1 MEIKDIEAFL
11 RVVDAGT
18 LSAASRKH
26 SVPKAT
32 LSHHV
37 QRLESEMSITLFER
51 KGGRLLIT
59 NAGQAFVRHAR
70 DIVMACQRAE
80 DAVLHEK
87 SEFVGTLRV
96 GAVSE
101 LGTNLLGPLVLPF
114 APDKPNLRLELFV
127 VPHAEL
133 FAPDA
138 NFDCIL
144 VAGEPSTEATGK
156 FAQKMLGRFRSV
168 LVSTRTYAAT
178 VDALQHPDEIPVNHR
193 IAHRSGAKIAPWI
206 LENGRT
212 RIVLETGGKFAAN
225 DFWLIKL
232 LLLKNQGVALLP
244 DFFVRRELSSG
255 AFTTI
260 LPKWTSTSQALYA
273 LYPTHR
279 FSNPNIR
286 ALLDS
291 VASNFRRIYKY
302 PYTIVDD

>member
-1 MEIKDIEAFL
+1 MELKDVEAFL
-11 RVVDAGT
+11 RVVDSGT

-59 NAGQAFVRHAR
+59 NAGQAFVGHAR
-70 DIVMACQRAE
+70 NIVMACQRAS

-87 SEFVGTLRV
+87 GAFVGTLRV
-96 GAVSE
+96 GASSE

-127 VPHAEL
+127 VRPAEL
-133 FAPDA
+133 FAPDT

-144 VAGEPSTEATGK
+144 IAGEPSIEMAGRL
-156 FAQKMLGRFRSV
+156 AQKMLGRFHSV
-168 LVSTRTYAAT
+168 LVSTPRYATA
-178 VDALQHPDEIPVNHR
+178 AGAFQRPDDIPENDR
-193 IAHRSGAKIAPWI
+193 IAHRSDAKITPWI

-212 RIVLETGGKFAAN
+212 QIVLEPGGKFAAN

-244 DFFVRRELSSG
+244 DFFVHRELGSG
-255 AFTTI
+255 VFRTI
-260 LPKWTSTSQALYA
+260 LPKWTSPSQPLYA
-273 LYPTHR
+273 LYPAHR

-286 ALLDS
+286 VLLDH
-291 VASNFRRIYKY
+291 VAANFRRIYRY
-302 PYTIVDD
+302 PYAIIDD